1 MTEHLV
7 HYQPGDAVAVVN
19 ERTAVLVDLPADDP
33 LVNRI
38 VDLVTDGA
46 AIEDVLDAMVSTGLK
61 SLASFGAFQ
70 VTPAGVRMVVRGR
83 VSGSV
88 GALAGLHAEHTM
100 WHDTWQP
107 GETAAAL
114 HLEGATAGHELVI
127 HRGAVLAG
135 VISCGAPQPG
145 QPVAVPSVAT
155 PTPPPVAEVAPP
167 APIPVAPAA
176 LAEPATA
183 VPADPVATSAPVEPE
198 PVDADV
204 DSPEE
209 AEEPVT
215 GDAFAHLF
223 GATQLP
229 PKDGTDAAEPA
240 SPEDA
245 ASTDGSP
252 AGEGGGIDP
261 SATMDAPLTISTEQ
275 LPADPDPWPEP
286 KPATLITSMPW
297 AVEVP
302 QPEPEPQPVRPSTPA
317 ASAPAVPPAPNPT
330 LAAPAPNP
338 VPASSPV
345 PAPAAPS
352 VSPQPEPGQ
361 LAPSPPAAGESGSDR
376 TVNRSALMGLP
387 PVVMV
392 VAARCADG
400 HLSPAYAGSCRVCG
414 GTIPQQQPVEIPRP
428 VLGQLRLSTGG
439 VVSLDR
445 AAILG
450 RNPRIPTGYAGEQP
464 NLVRL
469 SDPDKDVSGQHLE
482 VSLDYWNVMVC
493 DLGSTNGTEVILPG
507 AMPVVLRPNE
517 PVIIEPGTRV
527 VMAGSISFVF
537 EVMP

>member
-1 MTEHLV
+1 MTEDLAR
-7 HYQPGDAVAVVN
+7 YQPGGAVAIVN
-19 ERTAVLVDLPADDP
+19 QRTAVLLDLPPTDP

-38 VDLVTDGA
+38 MDLVTAGA
-46 AIEDVLDAMVSTGLK
+46 GVEDVLDAMVSTGLK

-70 VTPAGVRMVVRGR
+70 ITPTGVRMVVRGR

-114 HLEGATAGHELVI
+114 HLEGPADGPELVI
-127 HRGAVLAG
+127 DRGAVLAG
-135 VISCGAPQPG
+135 AVYCGEPQTTAAGAAAPSASKTPADEE
-145 QPVAVPSVAT
+145 PAVPA
-155 PTPPPVAEVAPP
+155 AAPP
-167 APIPVAPAA
+167 APRVTAA
-176 LAEPATA
+176 AEPAA
-183 VPADPVATSAPVEPE
+183 ESAPLQPASVESATVAE
-198 PVDADV
+198 PGVDTS
-204 DSPEE
+204 SPDE
-209 AEEPVT
+209 AALD

-229 PKDGTDAAEPA
+229 P
-240 SPEDA
+240 
-245 ASTDGSP
+245 TDGSDKATSERP
-252 AGEGGGIDP
+252 EDGQLAASAPEGDGAVLDP
-261 SATMDAPLTISTEQ
+261 SATMDAPLTMSTERLAAESTPPLEPQ
-275 LPADPDPWPEP
+275 PA
-286 KPATLITSMPW
+286 ALITGMPW
-297 AVEVP
+297 AVDLP
-302 QPEPEPQPVRPSTPA
+302 QAEPEPQPVRQQTPPM
-317 ASAPAVPPAPNPT
+317 SAPTAISAPGPIATPPTSVPPP
-330 LAAPAPNP
+330 
-338 VPASSPV
+338 
-345 PAPAAPS
+345 
-352 VSPQPEPGQ
+352 VSPQPVLGPV
-361 LAPSPPAAGESGSDR
+361 SPPPVAGESLPESGSDR

-414 GTIPQQQPVEIPRP
+414 GTIPQQHPVEIPRP

-445 AAILG
+445 PAILG

-507 AMPVVLRPNE
+507 AMPVVLRPND

-527 VMAGSISFVF
+527 VLAGSISFVF

>member
-7 HYQPGDAVAVVN
+7 RYQPGDAVAVVN
-19 ERTAVLVDLPADDP
+19 ERTAVLLDLPATDP

-38 VDLVTDGA
+38 VELVTDGA
-46 AIEDVLDAMVSTGLK
+46 GIEDVLDAMVSTGLK

-70 VTPAGVRMVVRGR
+70 VTSAGVRMVVRGR

-114 HLEGATAGHELVI
+114 HLAGSADGHELVI
-127 HRGAVLAG
+127 DRGAVLAG
-135 VISCGAPQPG
+135 AVYCGAPQATEPAIAPAAATRIPTLASEAEHPG
-145 QPVAVPSVAT
+145 STPAPVVAAAAAAKPAPVDPAPVDSVAAD
-155 PTPPPVAEVAPP
+155 PVPVAEADVDA
-167 APIPVAPAA
+167 AA
-176 LAEPATA
+176 LAE
-183 VPADPVATSAPVEPE
+183 EPI
-198 PVDADV
+198 D
-204 DSPEE
+204 
-209 AEEPVT
+209 

-229 PKDGTDAAEPA
+229 PKAGAEPTAAADPQSADGTPGD
-240 SPEDA
+240 
-245 ASTDGSP
+245 DGTVL
-252 AGEGGGIDP
+252 DP

-275 LPADPDPWPEP
+275 LPTEPGPSPEP
-286 KPATLITSMPW
+286 KPAALITGMPW
-297 AVEVP
+297 AVELP
-302 QPEPEPQPVRPSTPA
+302 PTEPEPHPVRQQVSP
-317 ASAPAVPPAPNPT
+317 ASAPVPTPAVSAPVPTPAPPAPLPT
-330 LAAPAPNP
+330 SA
-338 VPASSPV
+338 
-345 PAPAAPS
+345 
-352 VSPQPEPGQ
+352 SPQPVPGPI
-361 LAPSPPAAGESGSDR
+361 APPPPATGEPVTESGSDR

-507 AMPVVLRPNE
+507 AMPVVLRPND

-527 VMAGSISFVF
+527 VLAGSISFVF

>member
-7 HYQPGDAVAVVN
+7 RYQPGDAVAVVN
-19 ERTAVLVDLPADDP
+19 EQTAVLVDLPADDP

-70 VTPAGVRMVVRGR
+70 VTPSGVRMVVRGR

-114 HLEGATAGHELVI
+114 HLEGAIAGYELVI

-135 VISCGAPQPG
+135 VVSCGAPQPAE
-145 QPVAVPSVAT
+145 PVPAAAAT
-155 PTPPPVAEVAPP
+155 PTPVAAVEPPVLTP
-167 APIPVAPAA
+167 AAPAA
-176 LAEPATA
+176 AADPVPAA
-183 VPADPVATSAPVEPE
+183 PADPEPSAPD
-198 PVDADV
+198 VDA
-204 DSPEE
+204 SGE

-229 PKDGTDAAEPA
+229 PQGGADAAESV
-240 SPEDA
+240 SPEDSA
-245 ASTDGSP
+245 AGDGTPTGDGS
-252 AGEGGGIDP
+252 GLDP

-286 KPATLITSMPW
+286 KPATLITGMPW
-297 AVEVP
+297 AVDAP
-302 QPEPEPQPVRPSTPA
+302 QAEPEPQPVPPPTPA
-317 ASAPAVPPAPNPT
+317 ASAPV
-330 LAAPAPNP
+330 AAPAPT
-338 VPASSPV
+338 PAAPAPG
-345 PAPAAPS
+345 PAPAPSPAPAPPAPPAN
-352 VSPQPEPGQ
+352 PQPESGQ
-361 LAPSPPAAGESGSDR
+361 IAPSPPAPGESGSDR

-507 AMPVVLRPNE
+507 AMPVVLRPND

>member
-7 HYQPGDAVAVVN
+7 RYQSGEAVAVVN
-19 ERTAVLVDLPADDP
+19 DRTVVLLDLPPTDP

-46 AIEDVLDAMVSTGLK
+46 GIEDVLDAMVSSGLK

-70 VTPAGVRMVVRGR
+70 VTATGVRMVVRGR

-114 HLEGATAGHELVI
+114 HLDGAADGHELVI
-127 HRGAVLAG
+127 DRGAVLAG
-135 VISCGAPQPG
+135 AIYVGSPQIAE
-145 QPVAVPSVAT
+145 PVAAPSTA
-155 PTPPPVAEVAPP
+155 PLTPPAPTLAEPAVPPAEAAAQRAPVAEVD
-167 APIPVAPAA
+167 
-176 LAEPATA
+176 AE
-183 VPADPVATSAPVEPE
+183 
-198 PVDADV
+198 V
-204 DSPEE
+204 DSSVPSEE
-209 AEEPVT
+209 SIG

-223 GATQLP
+223 GAAQFP
-229 PKDGTDAAEPA
+229 PSDAVDAAQPV
-240 SPEDA
+240 SPEDPGSA
-245 ASTDGSP
+245 DGTP
-252 AGEGGGIDP
+252 PGDGAVLDP
-261 SATMDAPLTISTEQ
+261 SATMDAPLTMSTDQ
-275 LPADPDPWPEP
+275 LPTEPRPSPEP
-286 KPATLITSMPW
+286 KPATLITGMPW
-297 AVEVP
+297 AVDVP
-302 QPEPEPQPVRPSTPA
+302 QAEPEPQPVRQPPPA
-317 ASAPAVPPAPNPT
+317 PALAVPPAPAPGPT
-330 LAAPAPNP
+330 PPPSPPQP
-338 VPASSPV
+338 VPT
-345 PAPAAPS
+345 
-352 VSPQPEPGQ
+352 SPQPVSARI
-361 LAPSPPAAGESGSDR
+361 APPPVAGEPILEVGSDR
-376 TVNRSALMGLP
+376 TVNRSALTGLP

-392 VAARCADG
+392 VAARCTEG

-428 VLGQLRLSTGG
+428 LLGQLRLSTGG

-445 AAILG
+445 PAILG

-507 AMPVVLRPNE
+507 AMPVVLRPND

-527 VMAGSISFVF
+527 VLAGSISFVF